1 MKMAMTALAVVFL
14 AGAAPAMAA
23 PGEEDAPTRAEQNVD
38 HPHFEERQRGGGQR
52 DSVQRDA
59 GQRES
64 APRDDAAVRERRD
77 YDRVREAPRPPEPPR
92 AVEPPRAAE
101 TPRTDRGR
109 VPGDS
114 IGRPGPWSGDDP
126 VRGDDRRDG
135 VRGDRGD
142 VARHEGDRRDGDRRD
157 RDRRDWDRHG
167 DERRAGDDGRNRGR
181 HDWDRHDGDRRGE
194 RRAWQYG
201 HYPNVYSSSQ
211 RYHYRQWRPPVGYY
225 VRIWSFGD
233 FLPRSWYGS
242 DYYIT
247 DPWNFDLPLAPPG
260 YDWIRVGDDA
270 LLVDRYTGRVV
281 QVVRD
286 LFW

>member
-23 PGEEDAPTRAEQNVD
+23 PGEEDAPTRAEENAD
-38 HPHFEERQRGGGQR
+38 RPHFEERQR
-52 DSVQRDA
+52 S
-59 GQRES
+59 E
-64 APRDDAAVRERRD
+64 APRDVGPRQAAPREDGGVRERRD
-77 YDRVREAPRPPEPPR
+77 YDRVREPPRPPEAPR
-92 AVEPPRAAE
+92 AVDSPRGAESPRAAE
-101 TPRTDRGR
+101 APRPDRGR

-114 IGRPGPWSGDDP
+114 IGRPGPWSGGGP
-126 VRGDDRRDG
+126 VRGDGGRRDGVRNDDEPRRQGQGQDGRWTDRRDDDRRDG
-135 VRGDRGD
+135 G
-142 VARHEGDRRDGDRRD
+142 RH
-157 RDRRDWDRHG
+157 
-167 DERRAGDDGRNRGR
+167 DEGR

-194 RRAWQYG
+194 RRAWEYG
-201 HYPNVYSSSQ
+201 RYPNVYSSSH
-211 RYHYRQWRPPVGYY
+211 RYRYRQWRPPIGYY

-233 FLPRSWYGS
+233 FLPRSWYGQ

-286 LFW
+286 IFW